1 MQTNYKPFIQ
11 VAIYS
16 FIFYNAAMNTISFNT
31 ANFVA
36 QQVGYNMTLGWGQ
49 GDQSNNDYCRP
60 IDTFHDRFETMLSSV
75 TSMGFDTIDLWT
87 GILNYNWAEQRH
99 IDIASNLFQKHKIAV
114 ISYAGGFG
122 NNPDEFAKA
131 CHLCKSLNIPILGGG
146 TPLISSDR
154 DFLTGHLRENNL
166 RFGYENHPERSIEEI
181 LQKIGE
187 SDSDV
192 IGIALDTGWLAT
204 QGVDAPSAISSLKD
218 RIFHVHLKDVKARRA
233 TPSGYQMI
241 DMGHETCALG
251 DGVVGI
257 KQCILSLKQIGYEG
271 GLSIEHEPEDFDP
284 TEDCIESKKR
294 VEEWLAA

>member
-1 MQTNYKPFIQ
+1 LQTNYKPFIQ

-154 DFLTGHLRENNL
+154 
-166 RFGYENHPERSIEEI
+166 
-181 LQKIGE
+181 
-187 SDSDV
+187 
-192 IGIALDTGWLAT
+192 
-204 QGVDAPSAISSLKD
+204 
-218 RIFHVHLKDVKARRA
+218 IFHVHLKDVKARRA